1 MADALRS
8 NRVTIIVSSFV
19 SLFMPVHV
27 SPQALTSLDLFYN
40 EIGAEGAQHLADAL
54 RSNKVSIVLSL
65 LISFSIHVLVSS

>member
-1 MADALRS
+1 
-8 NRVTIIVSSFV
+8 
-19 SLFMPVHV
+19 MPVNV